1 MSSRSDRPRRRR
13 RHLVLAL
20 TAAVALAGCADAA
33 RTTPSRSTPS
43 PSGRSSQ
50 STSAVALPPAGGRL
64 DYQLGGAY
72 PPAGP
77 VQIVVRDRDARPDP
91 DRYAVCYV
99 NAFQTQAG
107 DRELWPDDMLLRR
120 DGRMFTDP
128 DWPDEV
134 LLDTSSEARRER
146 IAAVLV
152 PWVEGCADDG
162 YDAVELDNL
171 DSYTRSGGALERQ
184 DNVALAR
191 RLVDAAHA
199 KGLAAG
205 QKNAAED
212 SEVLREGAGFDFA
225 VVEECAAYREC
236 PTYEQVY
243 GDRVLDIEYTD
254 NLPRTFAAMCADEA
268 SPRSMVLRDRD
279 LEPAGSPGH
288 VARVC
293 P

>member
-1 MSSRSDRPRRRR
+1 MSSRSDRHR
-13 RHLVLAL
+13 RHHHYLALAL
-20 TAAVALAGCADAA
+20 TAALALAGCADAA
-33 RTTPSRSTPS
+33 RSTPS

-77 VQIVVRDRDARPDP
+77 VQTVVRDRAARPDP
-91 DRYAVCYV
+91 DRYSVCYV
-99 NAFQTQAG
+99 NAFQTQPG
-107 DRELWPDDMLLRR
+107 DRELWPDDTLLRR
-120 DGRMFTDP
+120 DGRVVTDP

-134 LLDTSSEARRER
+134 LLDTSSEARREQ

-171 DSYTRSGGALERQ
+171 DSYTRSGGALEQQ

-199 KGLAAG
+199 EGLAVG
-205 QKNAAED
+205 QKNAAAD
-212 SEVLREGAGFDFA
+212 SEVLRERAGFDFA

-236 PTYEQVY
+236 STYEQVY

-254 NLPRTFAAMCADEA
+254 NLPRTFAAMCADDT
-268 SPRSMVLRDRD
+268 SPRSTVLRDRA

>member
-1 MSSRSDRPRRRR
+1 MSSRSDRHR
-13 RHLVLAL
+13 RHHHYLALAL
-20 TAAVALAGCADAA
+20 TAALALAGCADAA
-33 RTTPSRSTPS
+33 RSNPS

-77 VQIVVRDRDARPDP
+77 VQTVVRDRAARPDP
-91 DRYAVCYV
+91 DRYSVCYV
-99 NAFQTQAG
+99 NAFQTQPG
-107 DRELWPDDMLLRR
+107 DRELWPDDTLLRR
-120 DGRMFTDP
+120 DGRVVTDP

-134 LLDTSSEARRER
+134 LLDTSSEARREQ

-152 PWVEGCADDG
+152 PWVEGCAEDG

-199 KGLAAG
+199 KGLAVG

-236 PTYEQVY
+236 GTYEEVY

-254 NLPRTFAAMCADEA
+254 NLPRTFAAMCTDEA

-279 LEPAGSPGH
+279 LEPAGSLGH

>member
-1 MSSRSDRPRRRR
+1 MSSRSDRRRRR
-13 RHLVLAL
+13 RHHLALAL
-20 TAAVALAGCADAA
+20 TAAIALAGCADAV
-33 RTTPSRSTPS
+33 RSTPS
-43 PSGRSSQ
+43 PSGRSSD
-50 STSAVALPPAGGRL
+50 SMSAVALPPAGGRL

-77 VQIVVRDRDARPDP
+77 VQTVVRDRAARPDP
-91 DRYAVCYV
+91 GRYSVCYV
-99 NAFQTQAG
+99 NAFQTQPG
-107 DRELWPDDMLLRR
+107 DRELWPDDTLLRR
-120 DGRMFTDP
+120 DGRVVTDP

-134 LLDTSSEARRER
+134 LLDTSSEARRGR

-152 PWVEGCADDG
+152 PWVERCADDG